1 MDRLDRARLQA
12 DLYGQLML
20 IDQVDHR
27 LRQRVAAGLGTPA
40 QLESIAYQI
49 HNLYCA
55 VEDLLKI
62 VATTFENH
70 IGNGGQWYRV
80 LLLRLSQP
88 IPDVRP
94 AFLSVTTLQLL
105 NPLRSFRHFIRHA
118 YGSEIELTQ
127 LQVNLD
133 LALSVREQISQ
144 DIINFLEN
152 LAPIDPHETP

>member
-40 QLESIAYQI
+40 QLESITYQI

-80 LLLRLSQP
+80 LLLRLSQL

>member
-12 DLYGQLML
+12 ELYGQLMW
-20 IDQVDHR
+20 IDQVDQR
-27 LRQRVAAGLGTPA
+27 LRQRVAAGLDTPA

-55 VEDLLKI
+55 VEDLLRL

-70 IGNGGQWYRV
+70 IGNGGQWHRV

-88 IPDVRP
+88 VPDVRP
-94 AFLSVTTLQLL
+94 AFLSAPTLQLL
-105 NPLRSFRHFIRHA
+105 NPLRSFRHFVRHA
-118 YGSEIELTQ
+118 YNSEIEITQ

-133 LALSVREQISQ
+133 LALSVRAQISQ
-144 DIINFLEN
+144 DIANFLEN
-152 LAPIDPHETP
+152 LAPIDLHDTP

>member
-1 MDRLDRARLQA
+1 M
-12 DLYGQLML
+12 
-20 IDQVDHR
+20 
-27 LRQRVAAGLGTPA
+27 
-40 QLESIAYQI
+40 
-49 HNLYCA
+49 
-55 VEDLLKI
+55 LKI